1 MHVIDCK
8 GKENQKQC
16 ICFREKHLVL
26 MVSDKIH
33 VIPRNS
39 KREYCRP
46 FFSIIFLI
54 KGPIR
59 TYNIYKRDLRQF
71 KVNQIH
77 IREAS
82 RNITTL
88 HFLMTLFK
96 GCPTCKK
103 PSIHIVMIC
112 MSVCECITHLL
123 S

>member
-8 GKENQKQC
+8 SKVNQKQF

-26 MVSDKIH
+26 MVNDKIR

-39 KREYCRP
+39 KREYSRP
-46 FFSIIFLI
+46 FFPIIFLI

-82 RNITTL
+82 QNITTL

-96 GCPTCKK
+96 GCPTVKS
-103 PSIHIVMIC
+103 PQF
-112 MSVCECITHLL
+112 TL
-123 S
+123 